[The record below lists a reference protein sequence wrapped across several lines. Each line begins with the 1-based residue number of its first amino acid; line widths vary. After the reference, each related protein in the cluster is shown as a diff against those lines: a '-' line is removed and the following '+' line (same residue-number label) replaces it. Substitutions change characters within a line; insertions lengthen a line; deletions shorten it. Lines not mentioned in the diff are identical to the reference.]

1 MKLTIPVNW
10 EDDYF
15 EKIDFSQTEEIF
27 GKLNVGLIGGGRPAL
42 TLPSVKKEK
51 VKEFVDEAHRR
62 NLKFNYLM
70 NGTCFDNLEITKK
83 GYRDLR
89 KTLDWLSESGVDGI
103 SVSLPMVM
111 EIIKQNY
118 PQFSVSVSVQV
129 RIDSFEKARYWE
141 NLGADKLNIS
151 YVDINKNFDEI
162 RKIKEKTKCK
172 IQTIANLMCMNKCP
186 MVTLHANYNAHASQ
200 KNHVS
205 DNFSFDYYLFSCAD
219 KLLSNPVEI
228 LKSAFIRPEDLHY
241 YEEAGVDNIKLVE
254 RIMTTDALALIVKAY
269 TQRSYDGNMMDLI
282 HGLSKYLIY
291 NKNTYYWNGIKYIL
305 QPSKINLLKAHKL
318 VNQLDKIRKEEAF
331 NTSFDLYIDNK
342 KLDGFL
348 DFFHKG
354 NCHRDCDKCSYCDTY
369 AEKAISYLVPVEQHE
384 NTLGALRNARNMMI
398 RGELF

>member
-15 EKIDFSQTEEIF
+15 EKIDFSQTEEIY
-27 GKLNVGLIGGGRPAL
+27 GKLNIGLIGGGRPTL

-51 VKEFVDEAHRR
+51 VKDFVEEAHRR
-62 NLKFNYLM
+62 NLKFNYLL
-70 NGTCFDNLEITKK
+70 NGTCFDNLEITRK
-83 GYRDLR
+83 GYRDIR
-89 KTLDWLSESGVDGI
+89 KTLDWLSEIKVDGI

-118 PQFSVSVSVQV
+118 PHFAVSVSVQV

-151 YVDINKNFDEI
+151 YVDINKDFEEI
-162 RKIKEKTKCK
+162 RKIKQKTSCK
-172 IQTIANLMCMNKCP
+172 IQTIANLMCMNRCP

-228 LKSAFIRPEDLHY
+228 LRSAFIRPEDLHY

-269 TQRSYDGNMMDLI
+269 TERSYDGNMMDLI

-305 QPSKINLLKAHKL
+305 QPSKVNLLKAHKL
-318 VNQLDKIRKEEAF
+318 VSQLDGIRKQKAF
-331 NTSFDLYIDNK
+331 NESFDLFIDNK

-354 NCHRDCDKCSYCDTY
+354 LCHRDCTQCNYCDKY
-369 AEKAISYLVPVEQHE
+369 AAKAVRYLVPEEQHRE
-384 NTLGALRNARNMMI
+384 TLGRLRDARNMMI

>member
-15 EKIDFSQTEEIF
+15 DKIDFSQTEEIY
-27 GKLNVGLIGGGRPAL
+27 GKLNIGLIGGGRPTL

-62 NLKFNYLM
+62 NLNFNYLM

-83 GYRDLR
+83 GYKDIR
-89 KTLDWLSESGVDGI
+89 KTLDWLSEIKVDGI
-103 SVSLPMVM
+103 SVALPMVM

-118 PQFSVSVSVQV
+118 PNFKVSVSVQV

-162 RKIKEKTKCK
+162 RKIKEKTSCK

-269 TQRSYDGNMMDLI
+269 TERSYDGNMMDLI

-318 VNQLDKIRKEEAF
+318 VTQLDGIRKQKAF
-331 NTSFDLYIDNK
+331 NESFDLFIDNK
-342 KLDGFL
+342 KLNGFI

-354 NCHRDCDKCSYCDTY
+354 NCHRDCDQCNYCDKY
-369 AEKAISYLVPVEQHE
+369 AEKAVSYLVPVEKHHE
-384 NTLGALRNARNMMI
+384 TLGALRNARNMMI